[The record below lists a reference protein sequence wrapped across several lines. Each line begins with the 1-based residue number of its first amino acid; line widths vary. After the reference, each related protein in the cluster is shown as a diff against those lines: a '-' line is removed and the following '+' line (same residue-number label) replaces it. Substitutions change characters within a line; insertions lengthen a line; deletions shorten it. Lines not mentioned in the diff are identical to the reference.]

1 MHKEYSYEEGEYM
14 SQEISNLLQDYVT
27 EIRKIYGTHLKQVIL
42 YGSYARGDFNADSDV
57 DIMLLVDLPEERLNS
72 FSDELSELVFA
83 YNVTYGIWFMPIVKN
98 IEHFKYWRQAYPFYS
113 NVEKEGISLYEAPEL
128 LQN

>member
-1 MHKEYSYEEGEYM
+1 MPQSMSELIQEYVAALRM
-14 SQEISNLLQDYVT
+14 
-27 EIRKIYGTHLKQVIL
+27 IYGTHLKQVIL
-42 YGSYARGDFNADSDV
+42 YGSYARGDFDADSDV
-57 DIMLLVDLPEERLNS
+57 DIMLLVDLPEEKLNS
-72 FSDELSELVFA
+72 FSDELSELVFE

-113 NVEKEGISLYEAPEL
+113 NVEKEGISLYEVPEL